1 MNSTITPAQMR
12 DVAQLLR
19 KTASE
24 RDGFKKE
31 AQESTLRQRAEKIA
45 FREVEIGLV
54 DAYKSFEEFQEKV
67 ASLMSD
73 DLDVV
78 EKALERGYHT
88 TRRDGELIGKSVGG
102 EKLDPLTQVILTG
115 ELSD

>member
-1 MNSTITPAQMR
+1 MNKTITPEQMK

-19 KTASE
+19 KTATE

-31 AQESTLRQRAEKIA
+31 AEESTLRNRAEKIA

-54 DAYKSFEEFQEKV
+54 DPFKTYDEFQEKV

-88 TRRDGELIGKSVGG
+88 TRKDGELGKSVGG
-102 EKLDPLTQVILTG
+102 EKMDPLTQVILTG

>member
-1 MNSTITPAQMR
+1 MKTITPEQLR

-24 RDGFKKE
+24 RDGFQKE
-31 AQESTLRQRAEKIA
+31 AQELNLRQRAEKIA

-54 DAYKSFEEFQEKV
+54 DAFKTYNEFQEKV
-67 ASLMSD
+67 AGLMSD
-73 DLDVV
+73 DLDVI

-88 TRRDGELIGKSVGG
+88 TRKDGELTGKS
-102 EKLDPLTQVILTG
+102 EQKLNPFEQMILTG
-115 ELSD
+115 ELTD

>member
-1 MNSTITPAQMR
+1 MNKITPEQMR
-12 DVAQLLR
+12 EVAQLLR

-31 AQESTLRQRAEKIA
+31 AQEFNLRQRAEKIA

-54 DAYKSFEEFQEKV
+54 DAFKTYDEFQEKV
-67 ASLMSD
+67 AGLMGE
-73 DLDVV
+73 DLDIV

-88 TRRDGELIGKSVGG
+88 ARKDGELIGKSGNG
-102 EKLDPLTQVILTG
+102 DKLDPLTQVILTG
-115 ELSD
+115 ELTD